1 MNFPKFLIFL
11 LLTKSYV
18 LAVSDVQFNRDIRP
32 LLTDRCFSCHG
43 PDERARKAKL
53 RLDTYEGATKDLG
66 GYSAIIPGDPENSEL
81 ILRALHENSDE
92 LMPPPKS
99 KIPKLSSSEI
109 KTLKTWIKNGAE
121 YQEHWAFTPISNPKY
136 NNEENLIDS
145 FIKKRLKKNG
155 LKLSKRADPNTLIR
169 RVYLDLTGLL
179 PSPEEIKSF
188 SENNSEANYDEIVN
202 SLLSSPHYGERW
214 GRHWLDQARYA
225 DSHGYTSDSE
235 RQMWPFRDWV
245 IDALNK
251 DMKFDQFT
259 IEQIAGDLL
268 PNATKKQIAA
278 TAFHRNTLISQEG
291 GSDPEQFR
299 VEATMDRVNTTG
311 AVWLGLSLGCAQC
324 HDHKFDPIS
333 QREYFEMYA
342 FFNSAEDKNNTGP
355 TIPIIEG
362 ELIDGLQNNE
372 KTKAN
377 LMVMR
382 ERKDPRE
389 TFLMTRGDFTT
400 PDKASG
406 QLRPGFI
413 SAITSIKKNKL
424 KKRSRLDLAKWL
436 VDPKN
441 PLTARVTVNRIWMR
455 YFGKGI
461 VETEE
466 DFGTRG
472 SLPSHPELLDA
483 LSTYFIHSGWSM
495 KKLHKLI
502 VSSKTYTQSS
512 KVSPNSLKT
521 DADNRLLSRQSRI
534 RLDAEIIRDAALSA
548 SGLISKKIG
557 GPGIRPPQPSGIYA
571 FTQNKKNWNT
581 TTGPDRFRRGMYIVF
596 FRSAPYP
603 LFGTFDVP
611 DFQTTCTRRARSN
624 TPLQALNISNDPAF
638 IEFAQGLALRTIN
651 TIPGKADETLG
662 ERIRLAF
669 NLALS
674 RNPTDREFRIL
685 KDYAIEFAKDII
697 IKDENDEDSRT
708 LLNEA
713 IIDSKIPLHQGAAL
727 VAVSR
732 AILNTDNFITRE

>member
-1 MNFPKFLIFL
+1 MKFIIIIA
-11 LLTKSYV
+11 T
-18 LAVSDVQFNRDIRP
+18 LATPIVAEGIIEFNKDIRP
-32 LLTDRCFSCHG
+32 IFSDHCFSCHG
-43 PDERARKAKL
+43 PDKRARKADL
-53 RLDTYEGATKDLG
+53 RLDTYEGATRDLG
-66 GYSAIIPGDPENSEL
+66 GYSAIIPGDPDKSEL
-81 ILRALHENSDE
+81 LLRTMHSDPEE

-99 KIPKLSSSEI
+99 KISKLDSEQI
-109 KTLKTWIKNGAE
+109 RLLKQWIKEGAN
-121 YQEHWAFTPISNPKY
+121 YQRHWAFSPITNPKI
-136 NNEENLIDS
+136 NNKEHLIDHFVS
-145 FIKKRLKKNG
+145 KRLKNERMA
-155 LKLSKRADPNTLIR
+155 LSERADPYTLIR
-169 RVYLDLTGLL
+169 RLFLDLTGLL
-179 PSPEEIKSF
+179 PSPEEVSTF
-188 SENNSEANYDEIVN
+188 VNDPSERAYGNLID
-202 SLLSSPHYGERW
+202 SLLKSPHYGERW

-235 RQMWPFRDWV
+235 RQMWPYRDWV

-251 DMKFDQFT
+251 DMRFDQFT

-268 PNATKKQIAA
+268 PDATKNQIAA

-311 AVWLGLSLGCAQC
+311 AVWLGLSIGCAQC

-333 QREYFEMYA
+333 QREYYEMYA
-342 FFNSAEDKNNTGP
+342 FFNSAEDRNNTGP
-355 TIPIIEG
+355 TIPVVEG
-362 ELIDGLQNNE
+362 ELIKDSEKNE
-372 KTKAN
+372 KNKAN

-382 ERKDPRE
+382 DRKDPRE
-389 TFLMTRGDFTT
+389 TFLLTRGDFTT
-400 PDKASG
+400 PDKKTG
-406 QLRPGFI
+406 QLNPGFI
-413 SAITSIKKNKL
+413 SAINPTNEKETQ
-424 KKRSRLDLAKWL
+424 KRSRLDLAKWL

-441 PLTARVTVNRIWMR
+441 PLTSRVTVNRTWMR

-472 SLPSHPELLDA
+472 SLPSHPDLLES
-483 LSTYFIHSGWSM
+483 LSSYFINSGWSM

-502 VSSKTYTQSS
+502 VTSKTYTQSS
-512 KVSPNSLKT
+512 KVSPESLK
-521 DADNRLLSRQSRI
+521 ADPGNYLLSRQSRI

-548 SGLISKKIG
+548 SGLLSKKIG

-581 TTGPDRFRRGMYIVF
+581 TTGPDRYRRGMYIVF

-611 DFQTTCTRRARSN
+611 DFQTTCTRRLRSN

-638 IEFAQGLALRTIN
+638 MEFAQGLALRTIRS
-651 TIPGKADETLG
+651 IPGEANKTLE
-662 ERIRLAF
+662 ERIKLAF
-669 NLALS
+669 KLALN
-674 RNPTDREFRIL
+674 RDPNDREFKTL
-685 KDYAIEFAKDII
+685 KNYAIEFAKDIST
-697 IKDENDEDSRT
+697 KDDGEDAKS
-708 LLNEA
+708 LINEA
-713 IIDSKIPLHQGAAL
+713 IIESAIPLNQGAAL

>member
-1 MNFPKFLIFL
+1 MKFIIIIA
-11 LLTKSYV
+11 T
-18 LAVSDVQFNRDIRP
+18 LATPIVAEGIIEFNKDIRP
-32 LLTDRCFSCHG
+32 IFSDHCFSCHG
-43 PDERARKAKL
+43 PDKRARKADL
-53 RLDTYEGATKDLG
+53 RLDTYEGATRDLG
-66 GYSAIIPGDPENSEL
+66 GYSAIIPGDPDKSEL
-81 ILRALHENSDE
+81 LLRTMHSDPEE

-99 KIPKLSSSEI
+99 KISKLDSEQI
-109 KTLKTWIKNGAE
+109 RLLKQWIKEGAN
-121 YQEHWAFTPISNPKY
+121 YQRHWAFSPITNPKI
-136 NNEENLIDS
+136 NNKEHLIDHFVS
-145 FIKKRLKKNG
+145 KRLKNERMA
-155 LKLSKRADPNTLIR
+155 LSERADPYTLIR
-169 RVYLDLTGLL
+169 RLFLDLTGLL
-179 PSPEEIKSF
+179 PSPEEVSTF
-188 SENNSEANYDEIVN
+188 VNDPSERAYENLID
-202 SLLSSPHYGERW
+202 SLLKSPHYGERW

-235 RQMWPFRDWV
+235 RQMWPYRDWV

-251 DMKFDQFT
+251 DMRFDQFT

-268 PNATKKQIAA
+268 PDATKNQIAA

-311 AVWLGLSLGCAQC
+311 AVWLGLSIGCAQC

-333 QREYFEMYA
+333 QREYYEMYA
-342 FFNSAEDKNNTGP
+342 FFNSAEDRNNTGP
-355 TIPIIEG
+355 TIPVVEG
-362 ELIDGLQNNE
+362 ELIKDSEKNE
-372 KTKAN
+372 KNKAN

-382 ERKDPRE
+382 DRKDPRE
-389 TFLMTRGDFTT
+389 TFLLTRGDFTT
-400 PDKASG
+400 PDKKTG
-406 QLRPGFI
+406 QLNPGFI
-413 SAITSIKKNKL
+413 SAINPTNEKETQ
-424 KKRSRLDLAKWL
+424 KRSRLDLAKWL

-441 PLTARVTVNRIWMR
+441 PLTSRVTVNRTWMR

-472 SLPSHPELLDA
+472 SLPSHPDLLES
-483 LSTYFIHSGWSM
+483 LSSYFINSGWSM

-502 VSSKTYTQSS
+502 VTSKTYTQSS
-512 KVSPNSLKT
+512 KVSPESLK
-521 DADNRLLSRQSRI
+521 ADPGNYLLSRQSRI

-548 SGLISKKIG
+548 SGLLSKKIG

-581 TTGPDRFRRGMYIVF
+581 TTGPDRYRRGMYIVF

-611 DFQTTCTRRARSN
+611 DFQTTCTRRLRSN

-638 IEFAQGLALRTIN
+638 MEFAQGLALRTIRS
-651 TIPGKADETLG
+651 IPGEANKTLE
-662 ERIRLAF
+662 ERIKLAF
-669 NLALS
+669 KLALN
-674 RNPTDREFRIL
+674 RDPNDREFKTL
-685 KDYAIEFAKDII
+685 KNYAIEFAKDIST
-697 IKDENDEDSRT
+697 KDDGEDAKS
-708 LLNEA
+708 LINEA
-713 IIDSKIPLHQGAAL
+713 IIESAIPLNQGAAL

>member
-1 MNFPKFLIFL
+1 MDISKKAIG
-11 LLTKSYV
+11 
-18 LAVSDVQFNRDIRP
+18 FN
-32 LLTDRCFSCHG
+32 
-43 PDERARKAKL
+43 
-53 RLDTYEGATKDLG
+53 
-66 GYSAIIPGDPENSEL
+66 
-81 ILRALHENSDE
+81 
-92 LMPPPKS
+92 S
-99 KIPKLSSSEI
+99 KRNNK
-109 KTLKTWIKNGAE
+109 
-121 YQEHWAFTPISNPKY
+121 EH
-136 NNEENLIDS
+136 LIDY
-145 FIKKRLKKNG
+145 FISKRLQKEG
-155 LKLSKRADPNTLIR
+155 MALSERADPYTLIR
-169 RVYLDLTGLL
+169 RLYLDLTGLL
-179 PSPEEIKSF
+179 PSPEEVSTF
-188 SENNSEANYDEIVN
+188 VNDPSERAYENLVDA
-202 SLLSSPHYGERW
+202 LLKSPHYGERW

-235 RQMWPFRDWV
+235 RQMWPYRDWV

-251 DMKFDQFT
+251 DMGFDQFT

-268 PNATKKQIAA
+268 PDATKNQIAA

-311 AVWLGLSLGCAQC
+311 AVWLGLSVGCAQC

-333 QREYFEMYA
+333 QREYYEMYA
-342 FFNSAEDKNNTGP
+342 FFNSAEDRNNTGP

-362 ELIDGLQNNE
+362 ELINTAE
-372 KTKAN
+372 KNDKNKAN

-382 ERKDPRE
+382 DKKDSRE
-389 TFLMTRGDFTT
+389 TFLLMRGDFTT
-400 PDKASG
+400 PDKKTG
-406 QLRPGFI
+406 QLNPGFI
-413 SAITSIKKNKL
+413 SAINPTNEAET

-441 PLTARVTVNRIWMR
+441 PLTSRVTVNRTWMR

-472 SLPSHPELLDA
+472 ALPSHPDLLDA
-483 LSTYFIHSGWSM
+483 LSTYFINSDWSM
-495 KKLHKLI
+495 KKLHRLI
-502 VSSKTYTQSS
+502 VTSKTYTQSS
-512 KVSPNSLKT
+512 KVSSESLKA
-521 DADNRLLSRQSRI
+521 DAGNYLLSRQSRI

-548 SGLISKKIG
+548 SGLLSKKIG

-571 FTQNKKNWNT
+571 FTQNKKKWNT
-581 TTGPDRFRRGMYIVF
+581 TTGPDRYRRGMYIVF

-638 IEFAQGLALRTIN
+638 MEFAQGLALRTIQ
-651 TIPGKADETLG
+651 TIPGEADKTLD

-669 NLALS
+669 KLALS
-674 RNPTDREFRIL
+674 RTPTDREFKTL
-685 KDYAIEFAKDII
+685 KNYAIEFAKDIST
-697 IKDENDEDSRT
+697 KDDDKDARS
-708 LLNEA
+708 LINEA
-713 IIDSKIPLHQGAAL
+713 IIESTIPLNQAAAL

-732 AILNTDNFITRE
+732 VILNTDNFITRE

>member
-1 MNFPKFLIFL
+1 MKFIIIIA
-11 LLTKSYV
+11 T
-18 LAVSDVQFNRDIRP
+18 LATPIVAEGIIEFNKDIRP
-32 LLTDRCFSCHG
+32 IFSDHCFSCHG
-43 PDERARKAKL
+43 PDKRARKADL
-53 RLDTYEGATKDLG
+53 RLDTYEGATRDLG
-66 GYSAIIPGDPENSEL
+66 GYSAIIPGDPDKSEL
-81 ILRALHENSDE
+81 LLRTMHSDPEE

-99 KIPKLSSSEI
+99 KISKLDSEQI
-109 KTLKTWIKNGAE
+109 RLLKQWIKEGAN
-121 YQEHWAFTPISNPKY
+121 YQRHWAFSPITNPKI
-136 NNEENLIDS
+136 NNKEHLIDHFVS
-145 FIKKRLKKNG
+145 KRLKNERMA
-155 LKLSKRADPNTLIR
+155 LSERADPYTLIR
-169 RVYLDLTGLL
+169 RLFLDLTGLL
-179 PSPEEIKSF
+179 PSPEEVSTF
-188 SENNSEANYDEIVN
+188 VNDPSERAYGNLID
-202 SLLSSPHYGERW
+202 SLLKSPHYGERW

-235 RQMWPFRDWV
+235 RQMWPYRDWV

-251 DMKFDQFT
+251 DMRFDQFT

-268 PNATKKQIAA
+268 PDATKNQIAA

-311 AVWLGLSLGCAQC
+311 AVWLGLSIGCAQC

-333 QREYFEMYA
+333 QREYYEMYA
-342 FFNSAEDKNNTGP
+342 FFNSAEDRNNTGP
-355 TIPIIEG
+355 TIPVVEG
-362 ELIDGLQNNE
+362 ELIKDSEKNE
-372 KTKAN
+372 KNKAN

-382 ERKDPRE
+382 DRKDPRE
-389 TFLMTRGDFTT
+389 TFLLTRGDFTT
-400 PDKASG
+400 PDKKTG
-406 QLRPGFI
+406 QLNPGFI
-413 SAITSIKKNKL
+413 SAINPTNEKETQ
-424 KKRSRLDLAKWL
+424 KRSRLDLAKWL

-441 PLTARVTVNRIWMR
+441 PLTSRVTVNRTWMR

-472 SLPSHPELLDA
+472 SLPSHPDLLES
-483 LSTYFIHSGWSM
+483 LSSYFINSGWSM

-502 VSSKTYTQSS
+502 VTSKTYTQSS
-512 KVSPNSLKT
+512 KESLK
-521 DADNRLLSRQSRI
+521 ADPGNYLLSRQSRI

-548 SGLISKKIG
+548 SGLLSKKIG

-581 TTGPDRFRRGMYIVF
+581 TTGPDRYRRGMYIVF

-611 DFQTTCTRRARSN
+611 DFQTTCTRRLRSN

-638 IEFAQGLALRTIN
+638 MEFAQGLALRTIRS
-651 TIPGKADETLG
+651 IPGEANKTLE
-662 ERIRLAF
+662 ERIKLAF
-669 NLALS
+669 KLALN
-674 RNPTDREFRIL
+674 RDPNDREFKTL
-685 KDYAIEFAKDII
+685 KNYAIEFAKDIST
-697 IKDENDEDSRT
+697 KDDGEDAKS
-708 LLNEA
+708 LINEA
-713 IIDSKIPLHQGAAL
+713 IIESAIPLNQGAAL

>member
-1 MNFPKFLIFL
+1 MPLIKFIIIIA
-11 LLTKSYV
+11 T
-18 LAVSDVQFNRDIRP
+18 LATPIVAEGIIEFNKDIRP
-32 LLTDRCFSCHG
+32 IFSDHCFSCHG
-43 PDERARKAKL
+43 PDKRARKADL
-53 RLDTYEGATKDLG
+53 RLDTYEGAIRDLG
-66 GYSAIIPGDPENSEL
+66 GYSAIVPGDPDKSEL
-81 ILRALHENSDE
+81 LLRTMHSDPEE

-99 KIPKLSSSEI
+99 KIPKLDSEKI
-109 KTLKTWIKNGAE
+109 RLLTQWIKEGAN
-121 YQEHWAFTPISNPKY
+121 YQRHWSFSPIANPIRNNKEH
-136 NNEENLIDS
+136 LIDY
-145 FIKKRLKKNG
+145 FISKRLKKEEMV
-155 LKLSKRADPNTLIR
+155 LSERADPYTLIR
-169 RVYLDLTGLL
+169 RLYLDLTGLL
-179 PSPEEIKSF
+179 PSPEEVSTF
-188 SENNSEANYDEIVN
+188 VNDPSERAYENLVDA
-202 SLLSSPHYGERW
+202 LLKSPHYGERW

-235 RQMWPFRDWV
+235 RQMWPYRDWV

-251 DMKFDQFT
+251 DMGFDQFT

-268 PNATKKQIAA
+268 PDATKNQIAA

-311 AVWLGLSLGCAQC
+311 AVWLGLSVGCAQC

-333 QREYFEMYA
+333 QREYYEMYA
-342 FFNSAEDKNNTGP
+342 FFNSAEDRNNTGP

-362 ELIDGLQNNE
+362 ELINTAE
-372 KTKAN
+372 KNDKNKAN

-382 ERKDPRE
+382 DKKDSRE
-389 TFLMTRGDFTT
+389 TFLLMRGDFTT
-400 PDKASG
+400 PDKKIG
-406 QLRPGFI
+406 QLNPGFI
-413 SAITSIKKNKL
+413 SAINPTNEAET

-441 PLTARVTVNRIWMR
+441 PLTSRVTANRTWMR

-472 SLPSHPELLDA
+472 ALPSHPDLLDA
-483 LSTYFIHSGWSM
+483 LSTYFIKSGWSM
-495 KKLHKLI
+495 KKLHRLI
-502 VSSKTYTQSS
+502 VTSKTYTQSS
-512 KVSPNSLKT
+512 KVSPESLKV
-521 DADNRLLSRQSRI
+521 DPGNYLLSRQSRI

-548 SGLISKKIG
+548 SGLLSKKIG

-571 FTQNKKNWNT
+571 FTQNKKKWNT
-581 TTGPDRFRRGMYIVF
+581 TTGPDRYRRGMYIVF

-638 IEFAQGLALRTIN
+638 MEFAQGLALRTIQ
-651 TIPGKADETLG
+651 TIPGEADKTLD

-669 NLALS
+669 KLALS
-674 RNPTDREFRIL
+674 RTPTDREFQTL
-685 KDYAIEFAKDII
+685 KNYAIEFAKDIFTKDDDKDARSLINETI
-697 IKDENDEDSRT
+697 IEST
-708 LLNEA
+708 
-713 IIDSKIPLHQGAAL
+713 IPLHQGAAL

>member
-1 MNFPKFLIFL
+1 MNLYRLSIFLIITNSSL
-11 LLTKSYV
+11 LS
-18 LAVSDVQFNRDIRP
+18 SEEIEFNKDIRP

-43 PDERARKAKL
+43 PDERARKANL
-53 RLDTYEGATKDLG
+53 RLDTFEGATKDLG

-81 ILRALHENSDE
+81 VIRTIHESSDE
-92 LMPPPKS
+92 IMPPKKS
-99 KIPKLSSSEI
+99 KIPKLTSKEVNTI
-109 KTLKTWIKNGAE
+109 KDWIKSGAK
-121 YQEHWAFTPISNPKY
+121 YQQHWAFTPVKNPQYDSKS
-136 NNEENLIDS
+136 NLIDS
-145 FIKKRLKKNG
+145 FIEKRLKKEE
-155 LKLSKRADPNTLIR
+155 LTLSNEANPNTLIR
-169 RVYLDLTGLL
+169 RVYLDLIGLL
-179 PSPEEIKSF
+179 PTPEEIKSF
-188 SENNSEANYDEIVN
+188 VENNSNDAYEKIV
-202 SLLSSPHYGERW
+202 SKLLDSPHYGERW

-245 IDALNK
+245 ISALND
-251 DMKFDQFT
+251 DMGFDQFT

-268 PNATKKQIAA
+268 PNPSKKQIAA

-333 QREYFEMYA
+333 QKEYYEMYA

-362 ELIDGLQNNE
+362 ELINFAKKNDKN
-372 KTKAN
+372 KVN
-377 LMVMR
+377 LMIMR
-382 ERKDPRE
+382 DRKDPRE
-389 TFLMTRGDFTT
+389 TYLLTRGDFTT
-400 PDKASG
+400 PDKESG
-406 QLRPGFI
+406 QLSPNFI
-413 SAITSIKKNKL
+413 SEITINEDKEAIKKT
-424 KKRSRLDLAKWL
+424 RLDLAKWL

-472 SLPSHPELLDA
+472 SLPSHPQLLDA
-483 LSTYFIHSGWSM
+483 LSSYFIQSGWSM

-502 VSSKTYTQSS
+502 VTSKTYRQSS
-512 KVSPNSLKT
+512 KVTPISIKT
-521 DADNRLLSRQSRI
+521 DPANRLLSRQSRI

-548 SGLISKKIG
+548 SGLLSEKIG
-557 GPGIRPPQPSGIYA
+557 GPGIRPPQPNGIYA

-581 TTGPDRFRRGMYIVF
+581 TTGEDRYRRGMYIVF

-611 DFQTTCTRRARSN
+611 DFQTTCTRRPRSN

-638 IEFAQGLALRTIN
+638 IEFAQALALRVIEN
-651 TIPGKADETLG
+651 VPGDAVQTLDR
-662 ERIRLAF
+662 RIKLAF
-669 NLALS
+669 ELALS
-674 RNPTDREFRIL
+674 RSPNEKEFKTL
-685 KDYAIEFAKDII
+685 KNYAISFAKGLANSNEEGVMNSFI
-697 IKDENDEDSRT
+697 
-708 LLNEA
+708 NEA
-713 IIDSKIPLHQGAAL
+713 LANTSVSRHECAAL
-727 VAVSR
+727 VAISR
-732 AILNTDNFITRE
+732 AIITTDNFITRE

>member
-1 MNFPKFLIFL
+1 MNFLRFPLFL
-11 LLTKSYV
+11 LLTEGY
-18 LAVSDVQFNRDIRP
+18 LLGSDKILFNRDIRP
-32 LLTDRCFSCHG
+32 ILSDHCFSCHG
-43 PDERARKAKL
+43 PDKRARKADL
-53 RLDTYEGATKDLG
+53 RLDTYEGAIRDLG
-66 GYSAIIPGDPENSEL
+66 GYSAIVPGDPEKSEL
-81 ILRALHENSDE
+81 LLRTIHSDPEE

-99 KIPKLSSSEI
+99 KIPKLDSEKI
-109 KTLKTWIKNGAE
+109 RLLTQWIKEGAK
-121 YQEHWAFTPISNPKY
+121 YQRHWAFTPITDPKR
-136 NNEENLIDS
+136 NSKEHLIDH
-145 FIKKRLKKNG
+145 FISKRLKKEG
-155 LKLSKRADPNTLIR
+155 MALSERADPYTLIR
-169 RVYLDLTGLL
+169 RLYLDLTGLL
-179 PSPEEIKSF
+179 PSPEEVSAF
-188 SENNSEANYDEIVN
+188 VNDPSEKAYRNLVDD
-202 SLLSSPHYGERW
+202 LLKSPHYGERW

-235 RQMWPFRDWV
+235 RQMWPYRDWV

-251 DMKFDQFT
+251 DMSFDQFT

-268 PNATKKQIAA
+268 PDATKSQIAA

-311 AVWLGLSLGCAQC
+311 AVWLGLSVGCAQC

-333 QREYFEMYA
+333 QREYYEMYA

-355 TIPIIEG
+355 TIPVIEG
-362 ELIDGLQNNE
+362 ELINSPEKNE
-372 KTKAN
+372 KNKAN

-382 ERKDPRE
+382 DMKDPRE
-389 TFLMTRGDFTT
+389 TFLLARGDFTT
-400 PDKASG
+400 PDKKTG
-406 QLRPGFI
+406 QLNPSFI
-413 SAITSIKKNKL
+413 SAITPDLEQKEG
-424 KKRSRLDLAKWL
+424 KRSRLDLAKWL
-436 VDPKN
+436 VNPKN
-441 PLTARVTVNRIWMR
+441 PLTSRVTVNRTWMR

-472 SLPSHPELLDA
+472 TLPSHPDLLE
-483 LSTYFIHSGWSM
+483 SMSSYFIDSGWSM

-502 VSSKTYTQSS
+502 VTSKTYTQSS
-512 KVSPNSLKT
+512 KVSPQSLK
-521 DADNRLLSRQSRI
+521 ADSGNYLLSRQSRI

-548 SGLISKKIG
+548 SGLLSRKIG

-571 FTQNKKNWNT
+571 FTQNKKKWNT
-581 TTGPDRFRRGMYIVF
+581 TTGPDRYRRGMYIVF

-638 IEFAQGLALRTIN
+638 MEFAQGLALRAIQTM
-651 TIPGKADETLG
+651 PGEAETTLD

-669 NLALS
+669 KLALS
-674 RNPTDREFRIL
+674 RSPNDREFETL
-685 KDYAIEFAKDII
+685 KNYAIEFAKDISA
-697 IKDENDEDSRT
+697 KGDGEDAKS
-708 LLNEA
+708 LINEA
-713 IIDSKIPLHQGAAL
+713 IVKSAISLDQGAAL